1 MFSHSR
7 KSIIRFL
14 SQIQQASL
22 SYGQGF
28 VYENG
33 ANTAANILSNECE
46 ITAQEVLRKQNLD
59 SEFVDPEG
67 EGLDLSFFKILV
79 AEDNLI
85 NQKIMQK
92 MLQKMD
98 ARFKIVN
105 NGAEAV
111 EALRN
116 DYFDMVLMDCYMPQ
130 MSGFEAAAVIR
141 ASQERFASIP
151 LIACSAGFMDDD
163 IKTSR
168 DVGMN
173 DYLLKPV
180 TFDQLRGKV
189 RKWASRIYADLSV
202 LDTSSL
208 DKIRIFD
215 DQHQTLLRS
224 LYQIYSENTQD
235 ELYNLR
241 DLIQDGT
248 EELIR
253 KKAHMLKSSASQLGA
268 FRFEKFCI
276 LMEHEESF
284 DRERAKKLFAGM
296 SVEYE
301 NSRRRFS
308 EYCQNLSQISNVL
321 M

>member
-7 KSIIRFL
+7 KSILKFL
-14 SQIQQASL
+14 AQIQQSSL
-22 SYGQGF
+22 CNGQSSA
-28 VYENG
+28 YENG
-33 ANTAANILSNECE
+33 ANTAADILSNQYELS
-46 ITAQEVLRKQNLD
+46 AQAVLKMQNLD
-59 SEFVDPEG
+59 SEVSDG
-67 EGLDLSFFKILV
+67 EGSVDLSFFKVLV
-79 AEDNLI
+79 AEDNVI
-85 NQKIMQK
+85 NQKIIQK

-98 ARFKIVN
+98 VRCKIVN
-105 NGAEAV
+105 NGAEV
-111 EALRN
+111 LEALRN

-130 MSGFEAAAVIR
+130 MSGFEAAALIR

-151 LIACSAGFMDDD
+151 LIACSAGLMEED
-163 IKTSR
+163 IVTSR
-168 DVGMN
+168 EVGMN

-180 TFDQLRGKV
+180 TFEQLRGKIH
-189 RKWASRIYADLSV
+189 KWANRIYADLSV
-202 LDTSSL
+202 LDTTSL

-235 ELYNLR
+235 EIYKLR

-253 KKAHMLKSSASQLGA
+253 KKAHMLKSSAAQLGA

-276 LMEHEESF
+276 LMEHEENL
-284 DRERAKKLFAGM
+284 DGERAKKLFMGM
-296 SVEYE
+296 SAEYE
-301 NSRRRFS
+301 KSRMRFS